1 MNTADAFRVIGR
13 SILRHIAGNETAVRR
28 SDSEGVHQ
36 MRVGLRRLRAA
47 ISLFAKLLG
56 DQETERVKSELKW
69 LTGELA
75 PARDLDVY
83 MRNEIEPLRRDAPT
97 RRGMKELTGALTLRR
112 AAAFGKAK
120 AAVESPTL
128 SFASTRHAAMAGNW
142 RLGQAS
148 AVLWTSTHRTFRRGY
163 FRAAY

>member
-1 MNTADAFRVIGR
+1 
-13 SILRHIAGNETAVRR
+13 
-28 SDSEGVHQ
+28 

-56 DQETERVKSELKW
+56 DQETERVKSELQW
-69 LTGELA
+69 LTGKLA

-120 AAVESPTL
+120 AAVEVAAL
-128 SFASTRHAAMAGNW
+128 SFASARHAAMARNR
-142 RLGQAS
+142 RLGKAR
-148 AVLWTSTHRTFRRGY
+148 AVL
-163 FRAAY
+163 